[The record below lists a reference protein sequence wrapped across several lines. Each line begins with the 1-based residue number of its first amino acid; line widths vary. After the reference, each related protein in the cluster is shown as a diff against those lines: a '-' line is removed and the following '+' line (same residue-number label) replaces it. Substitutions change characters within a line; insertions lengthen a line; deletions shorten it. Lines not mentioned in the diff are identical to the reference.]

1 MKKQFLAIGA
11 SAIVLFGAAA
21 CGGDDAK
28 GDDGHSGGMAS
39 HGMSASPSAPAAQGH
54 NEHDVTFA
62 QMMIPHHRQA
72 VEMSEVVLAGSK
84 NPQVRKLA
92 EQIRNAQDPEIQTM
106 SGWLKQWGAGS
117 GDMGG
122 MAGMHHEMPGMMGAK
137 DMAAFGRL
145 KGAALDRRFLTMMI
159 EHHQGAVTMA
169 GTEQAKGSYP
179 QAKALADSI
188 IKAQQAEI
196 ATMRGLLKSRS

>member
-28 GDDGHSGGMAS
+28 GDDHGAMSGHSAT
-39 HGMSASPSAPAAQGH
+39 ASPSLQGAHNAQ
-54 NEHDVTFA
+54 DIMFA

-72 VEMSEVVLAGSK
+72 VEMSKVVLAGSK
-84 NPQVRKLA
+84 NPEVRKLA
-92 EQIRNAQDPEIQTM
+92 QQIQNAQDPEIQTM
-106 SGWLKQWGAGS
+106 SGWLKQWGTGS

-122 MAGMHHEMPGMMGAK
+122 MPGMPGMGHEMPGMMGKK
-137 DMAAFGRL
+137 DMAAFGKL
-145 KGAALDRRFLTMMI
+145 KGTALDRRFLTMMI
-159 EHHQGAVTMA
+159 EHHRGAVTMA
-169 GTEQAKGSYP
+169 EQEQAKGSYP
-179 QAKALADSI
+179 QAKALADAI
-188 IKAQQAEI
+188 VKAQRAEI